1 MIQQPDES
9 ESAETGQSP
18 AHRLRSP
25 AHRRAEAQATSGAAG
40 PAPRRA
46 GRRRVKPEAE
56 PPDQPVSGNH
66 QWN

>member
-18 AHRLRSP
+18 AHRLRGP
-25 AHRRAEAQATSGAAG
+25 TQAGGGAG
-40 PAPRRA
+40 DQRA